1 MGLSKCFSVI
11 MMSGW
16 APMWA
21 AKLARDVKM
30 WSKLVGLKNLHGA
43 KVGCTVG
50 CAVGCGVGSKVG
62 SVVSGWVQL

>member
-1 MGLSKCFSVI
+1 MWAEMGSNAGI

-30 WSKLVGLKNLHGA
+30 WSKLVGLK
-43 KVGCTVG
+43 K
-50 CAVGCGVGSKVG
+50 SP
-62 SVVSGWVQL
+62 